1 MNNAYNRVLVSIY
14 DKIFSE
20 PTTYKILKPYQE
32 LVHPAYSVK
41 ADINVLI
48 FFYTLNGK
56 LKKVLEVAEDKSAE
70 FGVNI
75 LVDNHGTLV
84 TTPSFAAL
92 AKNKEAIRILAEKLK
107 DILVETLPIYTLENL
122 KTFYQTTYPDS
133 VLEVRNNVG
142 IVTSTVT
149 KAREQVLE
157 DANSST
163 IGRLIKLVPSP
174 TSFWGN
180 TSKSFEN
187 DAFREKI
194 GRYSYYLNLKKQ
206 AIEFLDDNNVNVTV
220 LVKNPVGF
228 ILDDNTI
235 AVGSKQLKL
244 QDCYVMQSQTASGYK
259 LTINRFQAGNLTIEN
274 YLEIFDRKE
283 VKSDDQVVYA
293 VSHVVAWDELT
304 PSYHDK
310 VDDLPGKPEKPKAPV
325 LDAAISE
332 EMMKTIV
339 DKVTEKVGKGVE
351 GPQGPIGPAG
361 PKGEPGPKGDTG
373 LTGPAGERGP
383 EGPQGIQGVPGQD
396 GQPGPAGAVGPVGPA
411 GPMGPMGTT
420 GERGPKGEDGAVGP
434 AGPQGIQGLQGD
446 PGLVGPQGIQ
456 GPPGPKGEDGLPGP
470 VGPTGLMGPA
480 GERGQDGAK
489 GENGKDGVTP
499 HIDSETGNWFI
510 GETNTNVKAQGPKG
524 DPGEKGPKGDDG
536 QVGPQGVQGVP
547 GQIGPAGERGQ
558 AGEKGK
564 DGVTPHIDS
573 VSGRWF
579 IGDEDTGVS
588 AQGPIGP
595 QGPPGAVVN
604 TEGGGA
610 AVPGPQGPIGPT
622 GPVGPQ
628 GPRGPQGADGQPGP
642 KGEAGPAGTPGEKGK
657 DGVTPHIDTT
667 TGNWFIGET
676 DTQVKAQGPK
686 GDVGPVGPQG
696 LQGTP
701 GQAGERGQDGTPGEK
716 GKDGVTP
723 HIDPVSKHWMIGDVD
738 TQVVAEGQVGPA
750 GERGAEGPQGLQGI
764 PGQVGP
770 AGPQGIQGIPGPQ
783 GPTGLTGPAG
793 ERGPAG
799 PEGSVGTKG
808 EDGITPHIDPNT
820 KHWMIGE
827 NDTQVVAEGQNGAP
841 GESGLTPHIDETT
854 GNWFIGTTDTKV
866 HAQGPKGE
874 DGAVGPQGIQGIP
887 GPVGPAGAPGEK
899 GPKGDDGQVGPVGPT
914 GLTGPAG
921 ERGPEGSKGD
931 NGKDGVTP
939 HIDPVTKHWMIGET
953 DTQVVAEGTVGP
965 AGAPGEKGKDGLTP
979 HIDTAT
985 GNWFIGEQNTGV
997 SASPKAAA
1005 PGPKPEPG
1013 GTEDGPTTNEEFEK
1027 MDRFEK
1033 LTKGKRHFFSPVTYF
1048 VDYYHE
1054 KSKWQT
1060 LINDY
1065 VDITGIT
1072 CINSNNGPGPDN
1084 DEAETRKF
1092 RRQRDIAKEGGLTVL
1107 GYVSTS
1113 YGKRSKDDIMSDIAK
1128 HVQRYE
1134 VDGVFLDEWVG
1145 GWTPEQM
1152 AMLPI
1157 YKEIYKEVKET
1168 YGPYFLIVSNPGTNV
1183 LEGFLEA
1190 ADIIMNF
1197 ESDAERY
1204 ITKTYKNSRQ
1214 EVKPLVI
1221 TETYYKKH
1229 PKNKFWHAILG
1240 VTKENYLKV
1249 LERVNEEHVGHVF
1262 ITERSVSKQPYEN
1275 LPDYDLLEAQAAWA
1289 RNGLPLF
1296 TRAYKAEQKLEKVVK
1311 LLKDKNVLGA
1321 EDQI

>member
-20 PTTYKILKPYQE
+20 PNTYKILKPYQE

-107 DILVETLPIYTLENL
+107 DILVENLPIYTLENL

-351 GPQGPIGPAG
+351 GPQGPVGPAG

-434 AGPQGIQGLQGD
+434 VGPQGIQGLQGD
-446 PGLVGPQGIQ
+446 PGPVGPQGIQ
-456 GPPGPKGEDGLPGP
+456 GPPGPKGEDGQPGP

-536 QVGPQGVQGVP
+536 QVGPQGVP

-558 AGEKGK
+558 DGEKGK

-610 AVPGPQGPIGPT
+610 AVPGPQGPVGPA

-738 TQVVAEGQVGPA
+738 TQVVAEGKVGPA
-750 GERGAEGPQGLQGI
+750 GERGAEGPQGIQGI

-770 AGPQGIQGIPGPQ
+770 AGPQGIQGIPGP
-783 GPTGLTGPAG
+783 
-793 ERGPAG
+793 
-799 PEGSVGTKG
+799 
-808 EDGITPHIDPNT
+808 
-820 KHWMIGE
+820 
-827 NDTQVVAEGQNGAP
+827 
-841 GESGLTPHIDETT
+841 
-854 GNWFIGTTDTKV
+854 
-866 HAQGPKGE
+866 
-874 DGAVGPQGIQGIP
+874 
-887 GPVGPAGAPGEK
+887 VGPAGTPGEK

-921 ERGPEGSKGD
+921 ERGPEGAKGD

-939 HIDPVTKHWMIGET
+939 HIDPVSKHWMIGET
-953 DTQVVAEGTVGP
+953 DTQVVAEGIVGP
-965 AGAPGEKGKDGLTP
+965 AGPAGAKGEDGITP
-979 HIDTAT
+979 HIDPTT

-1013 GTEDGPTTNEEFEK
+1013 GTEEGPTTNEEFEK

-1107 GYVSTS
+1107 GYVSTA
-1113 YGKRSKDDIMSDIAK
+1113 YGKRSKADIMSDIAK

-1152 AMLPI
+1152 AILPI

-1204 ITKTYKNSRQ
+1204 LTKTYKNSRQ

-1221 TETYYKKH
+1221 TETYYRKH

-1296 TRAYKAEQKLEKVVK
+1296 TRAYKAEQKLDKVVQ
-1311 LLKDKNVLGA
+1311 LLKAKNVLGA

>member
-107 DILVETLPIYTLENL
+107 DILVENLPIYTLENL

-310 VDDLPGKPEKPKAPV
+310 VDDLPSKPEKPKAPV

-351 GPQGPIGPAG
+351 GPQGPVGPAG
-361 PKGEPGPKGDTG
+361 PKGEPGPQGPIG

-396 GQPGPAGAVGPVGPA
+396 GQPGPSGAVGPVGPA
-411 GPMGPMGTT
+411 GPMGPIGAT
-420 GERGPKGEDGAVGP
+420 GEQGPKGEDGTVGP
-434 AGPQGIQGLQGD
+434 A
-446 PGLVGPQGIQ
+446 GPQGIQ
-456 GPPGPKGEDGLPGP
+456 GPPGPKGDNGEAGPQGMQGVPGP
-470 VGPTGLMGPA
+470 IGPA

-489 GENGKDGVTP
+489 GEDGKDGVTP

-510 GETNTNVKAQGPKG
+510 GETNTNVKAQGPAG
-524 DPGEKGPKGDDG
+524 PAGERGPKGEDG
-536 QVGPQGVQGVP
+536 QVGPAGPIGLT
-547 GQIGPAGERGQ
+547 GPAGERGQ
-558 AGEKGK
+558 DGQQGEKGK

-588 AQGPIGP
+588 AQGPVGP
-595 QGPPGAVVN
+595 QGPPGTAVNV
-604 TEGGGA
+604 EGGAA
-610 AVPGPQGPIGPT
+610 AVPGPQGPIGPV

-628 GPRGPQGADGQPGP
+628 GPRGLKGEDGQP
-642 KGEAGPAGTPGEKGK
+642 GPAGTPGEKGK
-657 DGVTPHIDTT
+657 DGVTPHIDSE

-676 DTQVKAQGPK
+676 NTNVKAQGP
-686 GDVGPVGPQG
+686 VGPKGEDGQTGPQG
-696 LQGTP
+696 IQGIP
-701 GQAGERGQDGTPGEK
+701 GQAGPAGERGQDGAKGDN
-716 GKDGVTP
+716 GKDGATP
-723 HIDPVSKHWMIGDVD
+723 HIDPVTKHWMIGDVD
-738 TQVVAEGQVGPA
+738 TQVVAEGKQGPA
-750 GERGAEGPQGLQGI
+750 GAE
-764 PGQVGP
+764 
-770 AGPQGIQGIPGPQ
+770 GPQGIQGIQ
-783 GPTGLTGPAG
+783 GPTGPAG
-793 ERGPAG
+793 ERG

-808 EDGITPHIDPNT
+808 EDGVTPHIDPTT

-827 NDTQVVAEGQNGAP
+827 DDTQVVAEGQNGAP
-841 GESGLTPHIDETT
+841 GESGLTPHIDDTT

-874 DGAVGPQGIQGIP
+874 DGQVGPQGPI
-887 GPVGPAGAPGEK
+887 
-899 GPKGDDGQVGPVGPT
+899 

-921 ERGPEGSKGD
+921 ERGAEGPQGIQGIQGPPGQDGQPGPVGPAGERGQDGAKGD

-939 HIDPVTKHWMIGET
+939 HIDPVSKHWMIGET
-953 DTQVVAEGTVGP
+953 DTQIVAEGQVGPAGP
-965 AGAPGEKGKDGLTP
+965 AGAPGEKGQDGVTP
-979 HIDTAT
+979 HIDKAS
-985 GNWFIGEQNTGV
+985 GNWFIGEQDTGV
-997 SASPKAAA
+997 SASPKAA
-1005 PGPKPEPG
+1005 PGGPKPEPG
-1013 GTEDGPTTNEEFEK
+1013 GTEDGPTTNEEYEK

-1033 LTKGKRHFFSPVTYF
+1033 LTKGKKHFFSPVTYY

-1296 TRAYKAEQKLEKVVK
+1296 TRAYKAEQKLNKVVQ
-1311 LLKDKNVLGA
+1311 LLKDKNVLG
-1321 EDQI
+1321 ESDQI

>member
-14 DKIFSE
+14 DKILSE

-92 AKNKEAIRILAEKLK
+92 AKNKEAIRTLAEKLK
-107 DILVETLPIYTLENL
+107 DILVENLPIYTLENL

-361 PKGEPGPKGDTG
+361 PKGEPGPQGPTG
-373 LTGPAGERGP
+373 LTGPAGERGA
-383 EGPQGIQGVPGQD
+383 EGPQGLQGVPGQD

-446 PGLVGPQGIQ
+446 PGPVGPQGIQ
-456 GPPGPKGEDGLPGP
+456 GPPGPKGEDGQPGP

-610 AVPGPQGPIGPT
+610 AVPGPQGPIGPA

-657 DGVTPHIDTT
+657 DGVTPHIDTA

-723 HIDPVSKHWMIGDVD
+723 HIDPVSKHWMIGDID
-738 TQVVAEGQVGPA
+738 TQVVAEGKVGPA

-793 ERGPAG
+793 ERGPVG

-827 NDTQVVAEGQNGAP
+827 NDTQVVAEGKNG
-841 GESGLTPHIDETT
+841 S
-854 GNWFIGTTDTKV
+854 
-866 HAQGPKGE
+866 
-874 DGAVGPQGIQGIP
+874 
-887 GPVGPAGAPGEK
+887 
-899 GPKGDDGQVGPVGPT
+899 
-914 GLTGPAG
+914 
-921 ERGPEGSKGD
+921 
-931 NGKDGVTP
+931 
-939 HIDPVTKHWMIGET
+939 
-953 DTQVVAEGTVGP
+953 
-965 AGAPGEKGKDGLTP
+965 PGEKGKDGITP

-1005 PGPKPEPG
+1005 PGLKPEPG
-1013 GTEDGPTTNEEFEK
+1013 STEEGPTTNEEFEK

-1033 LTKGKRHFFSPVTYF
+1033 LTKGKRHFFSPVTYY

-1107 GYVSTS
+1107 GYVSTA
-1113 YGKRSKDDIMSDIAK
+1113 YGKRSKADIMIDIAK

-1145 GWTPEQM
+1145 GWTTEQM

-1168 YGPYFLIVSNPGTNV
+1168 YGPYFLVVSNPGTNV

-1204 ITKTYKNSRQ
+1204 LTKTYKNSRQ

-1221 TETYYKKH
+1221 TETYYRKH

-1262 ITERSVSKQPYEN
+1262 ITERSVSKHPYEN

-1296 TRAYKAEQKLEKVVK
+1296 TRAYKAEQKLDKVVQ
-1311 LLKDKNVLGA
+1311 LLKAKNVLGA

>member
-107 DILVETLPIYTLENL
+107 DILVESLPIYTLENL

-310 VDDLPGKPEKPKAPV
+310 VDDLPSKPEKPKAPV

-351 GPQGPIGPAG
+351 GPAG
-361 PKGEPGPKGDTG
+361 PKGEPGPQGPIG

-383 EGPQGIQGVPGQD
+383 EGPQGIQGA
-396 GQPGPAGAVGPVGPA
+396 PGPAGAVGPA
-411 GPMGPMGTT
+411 GPMGPIGTT

-434 AGPQGIQGLQGD
+434 AGPQGIQG
-446 PGLVGPQGIQ
+446 
-456 GPPGPKGEDGLPGP
+456 PPGPKGDNGEAGPQGMQGVPGP
-470 VGPTGLMGPA
+470 IGPA

-489 GENGKDGVTP
+489 GEDGKDGVTP

-510 GETNTNVKAQGPKG
+510 GETNTNVHAQGPKG
-524 DPGEKGPKGDDG
+524 ETGERGPKGDDG
-536 QVGPQGVQGVP
+536 QVGPAGPIGLT
-547 GQIGPAGERGQ
+547 GPAGERGQ
-558 AGEKGK
+558 DGQQGEKGK

-588 AQGPIGP
+588 AQGPVGP
-595 QGPPGAVVN
+595 QGPPGTAVTV
-604 TEGGGA
+604 EGGAA
-610 AVPGPQGPIGPT
+610 AVPGPQGPVGPA

-628 GPRGPQGADGQPGP
+628 GPRGLKGEDGQP
-642 KGEAGPAGTPGEKGK
+642 GPAGTPGEKGK
-657 DGVTPHIDTT
+657 DGITPHIDSE

-676 DTQVKAQGPK
+676 NTNVKAQGP
-686 GDVGPVGPQG
+686 VGPKGEDGQAGPQG
-696 LQGTP
+696 IQGIP
-701 GQAGERGQDGTPGEK
+701 GQAGPAGERGQDGAKGDN

-723 HIDPVSKHWMIGDVD
+723 HIDPVTKHWMIGDVD
-738 TQVVAEGQVGPA
+738 TQVVAEGKQGPA
-750 GERGAEGPQGLQGI
+750 GERGAEGPQGI
-764 PGQVGP
+764 
-770 AGPQGIQGIPGPQ
+770 QGIQGP
-783 GPTGLTGPAG
+783 TGPAG
-793 ERGPAG
+793 ERG

-808 EDGITPHIDPNT
+808 EDGVTPHIDPTT

-827 NDTQVVAEGQNGAP
+827 DDTQVVAEGQNGAP

-866 HAQGPKGE
+866 HARGPKGE
-874 DGAVGPQGIQGIP
+874 DGQVGPQGPI
-887 GPVGPAGAPGEK
+887 
-899 GPKGDDGQVGPVGPT
+899 

-921 ERGPEGSKGD
+921 ERGAEGPQGIQGIQGPPGQDGQPGPVGPAGERGQDGAKGD

-939 HIDPVTKHWMIGET
+939 HIDPVSKHWMIGET
-953 DTQVVAEGTVGP
+953 DTQIVAEGQVGP
-965 AGAPGEKGKDGLTP
+965 AGPAGTPGEKGQDGITP
-979 HIDTAT
+979 HIDKAS
-985 GNWFIGEQNTGV
+985 GNWFIGEQDTGV
-997 SASPKAAA
+997 SASPKAA

-1013 GTEDGPTTNEEFEK
+1013 GTEDGPTTNEEYEK

-1033 LTKGKRHFFSPVTYF
+1033 LTKGKKHFFSPVTYY

-1113 YGKRSKDDIMSDIAK
+1113 YGKRSKADIMSDIAK

-1296 TRAYKAEQKLEKVVK
+1296 TRAYKAEQKLNKVVQ
-1311 LLKDKNVLGA
+1311 LLKDKNVLG
-1321 EDQI
+1321 ESDQI

>member
-107 DILVETLPIYTLENL
+107 DILVENLPIYTLENL

-293 VSHVVAWDELT
+293 VSHVVAWDELA

-396 GQPGPAGAVGPVGPA
+396 GQPGPSGAVGPVGPA

-446 PGLVGPQGIQ
+446 PGPVGPQGIQ
-456 GPPGPKGEDGLPGP
+456 GPPGPKGEDGQPGP

-489 GENGKDGVTP
+489 GED
-499 HIDSETGNWFI
+499 
-510 GETNTNVKAQGPKG
+510 
-524 DPGEKGPKGDDG
+524 
-536 QVGPQGVQGVP
+536 
-547 GQIGPAGERGQ
+547 
-558 AGEKGK
+558 GK

-595 QGPPGAVVN
+595 QGPPGTVVN

-610 AVPGPQGPIGPT
+610 AVPGPQGPIGPA

-628 GPRGPQGADGQPGP
+628 GPRGLKGEDGQPGP
-642 KGEAGPAGTPGEKGK
+642 KGDAGTPGEKGK
-657 DGVTPHIDTT
+657 DGLTPHIDES

-676 DTQVKAQGPK
+676 NTNVKAQGP
-686 GDVGPVGPQG
+686 VGPKGEDGQVGPTG
-696 LQGTP
+696 LTGP
-701 GQAGERGQDGTPGEK
+701 AGERGQDGAKGDN

-723 HIDPVSKHWMIGDVD
+723 HIDPITKHWMIGDVD
-738 TQVVAEGQVGPA
+738 TQVVAEGKVGPA
-750 GERGAEGPQGLQGI
+750 GERGAEGPQGIQGI

-770 AGPQGIQGIPGPQ
+770 AGPQGIQGIP
-783 GPTGLTGPAG
+783 
-793 ERGPAG
+793 GPAG

-874 DGAVGPQGIQGIP
+874 DGQVGPQ
-887 GPVGPAGAPGEK
+887 
-899 GPKGDDGQVGPVGPT
+899 GPT

-921 ERGPEGSKGD
+921 ERGPEGPQGIQGIQGPPGQDGQPGPVGPAGPAGERGQDGAKGD

-939 HIDPVTKHWMIGET
+939 HIDPVSKHWMIGET
-953 DTQVVAEGTVGP
+953 DTQIVAEGTVGPAGP

-1013 GTEDGPTTNEEFEK
+1013 GTEDGPTTNEEYEK

-1033 LTKGKRHFFSPVTYF
+1033 LTKGKRHFFSPVTYY

-1060 LINDY
+1060 LIDDY

-1092 RRQRDIAKEGGLTVL
+1092 RKQRDIAKEGGLTVL
-1107 GYVSTS
+1107 GYVSAA
-1113 YGKRSKDDIMSDIAK
+1113 YGKRAKADIMSDIAK

-1157 YKEIYKEVKET
+1157 YKEIYKEVKEL
-1168 YGPYFLIVSNPGTNV
+1168 YGPYFLVVSNPGTNV

-1204 ITKTYKNSRQ
+1204 LTKTYKNSRQ

-1221 TETYYKKH
+1221 TETYYRKH

-1240 VTKENYLKV
+1240 VTKDNYLKV
-1249 LERVNEEHVGHVF
+1249 LERVKEEHVGHVF

-1275 LPDYDLLEAQAAWA
+1275 LPDYDLMEAQAAWA

-1296 TRAYKAEQKLEKVVK
+1296 TRAYKAEQKLDKVVQ

-1321 EDQI
+1321 GDQI

>member
-20 PTTYKILKPYQE
+20 PTTYKILKSYQE

-107 DILVETLPIYTLENL
+107 DILVENLPIYTLDNL

-149 KAREQVLE
+149 KAREQILE

-244 QDCYVMQSQTASGYK
+244 QDCYIMQSQTASGYK

-339 DKVTEKVGKGVE
+339 DKVTEKVGQGVAGPAGPVGPQGPKGE
-351 GPQGPIGPAG
+351 PGPQGPIGPS
-361 PKGEPGPKGDTG
+361 
-373 LTGPAGERGP
+373 GPAGERGP
-383 EGPQGIQGVPGQD
+383 EGPQGIQGAPGND

-411 GPMGPMGTT
+411 GPMGPIGTT
-420 GERGPKGEDGAVGP
+420 GERGPE
-434 AGPQGIQGLQGD
+434 GPQGIQGV
-446 PGLVGPQGIQ
+446 P
-456 GPPGPKGEDGLPGP
+456 
-470 VGPTGLMGPA
+470 GPA

-489 GENGKDGVTP
+489 GEDGKDGVTP

-524 DPGEKGPKGDDG
+524 EPGERGPKGEDG
-536 QVGPQGVQGVP
+536 QVGPQGLQGVP

-558 AGEKGK
+558 DGAKGK
-564 DGVTPHIDS
+564 DGLTPYIDS

-588 AQGPIGP
+588 AQGPVGP
-595 QGPPGAVVN
+595 QGPPGAAVN
-604 TEGGGA
+604 VEGGA
-610 AVPGPQGPIGPT
+610 AVPGPQGPIGPA

-628 GPRGPQGADGQPGP
+628 GPRGPEGQ

-657 DGVTPHIDTT
+657 DGLTPHIDPT

-676 DTQVKAQGPK
+676 DTQVKAQGSK
-686 GDVGPVGPQG
+686 GED
-696 LQGTP
+696 
-701 GQAGERGQDGTPGEK
+701 
-716 GKDGVTP
+716 
-723 HIDPVSKHWMIGDVD
+723 
-738 TQVVAEGQVGPA
+738 GQV
-750 GERGAEGPQGLQGI
+750 
-764 PGQVGP
+764 
-770 AGPQGIQGIPGPQ
+770 GPQGIQGIQ
-783 GPTGLTGPAG
+783 GPPGLT
-793 ERGPAG
+793 GPAG
-799 PEGSVGTKG
+799 PEGSVGNKG
-808 EDGITPHIDPNT
+808 EDGITPHIDPTT
-820 KHWMIGE
+820 KHWMLGE

-854 GNWFIGTTDTKV
+854 GNWFIGSTDTKV

-874 DGAVGPQGIQGIP
+874 DGQVGPQGIQGVP
-887 GPVGPAGAPGEK
+887 
-899 GPKGDDGQVGPVGPT
+899 
-914 GLTGPAG
+914 GPAG
-921 ERGPEGSKGD
+921 ERGQDGAKGD

-939 HIDPVTKHWMIGET
+939 HIDPATKHWMIGET
-953 DTQVVAEGTVGP
+953 DTQILAEGLTGPAGP

-979 HIDTAT
+979 HIDSET
-985 GNWFIGEQNTGV
+985 GNWFIGETNTGV
-997 SASPKAAA
+997 SASPKAAE

-1013 GTEDGPTTNEEFEK
+1013 GVEGSPSTNEEYEK
-1027 MDRFEK
+1027 MERFEK
-1033 LTKGKRHFFSPVTYF
+1033 LTKGKKHFFSPVTYF

-1107 GYVSTS
+1107 GYVSTA
-1113 YGKRSKDDIMSDIAK
+1113 YGKRAKADIMSDIAK

-1152 AMLPI
+1152 AMLPV
-1157 YKEIYKEVKET
+1157 YKEIYKEVKEL
-1168 YGPYFLIVSNPGTNV
+1168 YGPYFLVVSNPGTNV

-1204 ITKTYKNSRQ
+1204 LTKTYKNSRQ

-1262 ITERSVSKQPYEN
+1262 ITDRSVSKHPYEN

-1296 TRAYKAEQKLEKVVK
+1296 TRAYKAEQKLDRVVQ
-1311 LLKDKNVLGA
+1311 LLKDKNVLGEA
-1321 EDQI
+1321 DQI

>member
-107 DILVETLPIYTLENL
+107 DILVESLPIYTLENL

-180 TSKSFEN
+180 TSNSFEN

-310 VDDLPGKPEKPKAPV
+310 VDDLPSKPEKPKAPV

-332 EMMKTIV
+332 EMMKAIV

-351 GPQGPIGPAG
+351 GPIGPAG
-361 PKGEPGPKGDTG
+361 PKGEPGPQGPIG

-411 GPMGPMGTT
+411 GPMGPIGTT
-420 GERGPKGEDGAVGP
+420 GERGPE
-434 AGPQGIQGLQGD
+434 
-446 PGLVGPQGIQ
+446 GPQGIQ
-456 GPPGPKGEDGLPGP
+456 GPPGPKGDNGEAGPQGMQGVPGP
-470 VGPTGLMGPA
+470 IGPA

-489 GENGKDGVTP
+489 GEDGKDGVTP

-510 GETNTNVKAQGPKG
+510 GETNTNVHAQGPKG
-524 DPGEKGPKGDDG
+524 DAGERGPKGDDG
-536 QVGPQGVQGVP
+536 QVGPAGPIGLT
-547 GQIGPAGERGQ
+547 GPAGERGQ
-558 AGEKGK
+558 DGQQGEKGK

-588 AQGPIGP
+588 AQGPVGP
-595 QGPPGAVVN
+595 QGPPGATVN
-604 TEGGGA
+604 VEGGAA
-610 AVPGPQGPIGPT
+610 AVPGPQGPVGPA

-628 GPRGPQGADGQPGP
+628 GPRGLKGEDGQP
-642 KGEAGPAGTPGEKGK
+642 GPAGTPGEKGK
-657 DGVTPHIDTT
+657 DGITPHIDSE

-676 DTQVKAQGPK
+676 NTNVKAQGP
-686 GDVGPVGPQG
+686 VGPKGEDGQTGPQG
-696 LQGTP
+696 IQGIP
-701 GQAGERGQDGTPGEK
+701 GQVGPAGERGQDGAKGDN

-723 HIDPVSKHWMIGDVD
+723 HIDPVTKHWMIGDVD
-738 TQVVAEGQVGPA
+738 TQVVAEGKQGPA
-750 GERGAEGPQGLQGI
+750 GAE
-764 PGQVGP
+764 
-770 AGPQGIQGIPGPQ
+770 GPQGIQGIQ
-783 GPTGLTGPAG
+783 GPTGPAG
-793 ERGPAG
+793 ERG

-808 EDGITPHIDPNT
+808 EDGITPHIDPAT

-827 NDTQVVAEGQNGAP
+827 DDTQVVAEGQNGAP
-841 GESGLTPHIDETT
+841 GESGLTPHIDDTT

-874 DGAVGPQGIQGIP
+874 DGQVGPQGPI
-887 GPVGPAGAPGEK
+887 
-899 GPKGDDGQVGPVGPT
+899 

-921 ERGPEGSKGD
+921 ERGAEGPQGIQGIQGPPGQDGQPGPVGPAGERGQDGAKGD

-953 DTQVVAEGTVGP
+953 DTQIVAEGQVGP
-965 AGAPGEKGKDGLTP
+965 AGPAGTPGEKGQDGITP
-979 HIDTAT
+979 HIDKAS
-985 GNWFIGEQNTGV
+985 GNWFIGEQDTGV
-997 SASPKAAA
+997 SASPKAAT

-1013 GTEDGPTTNEEFEK
+1013 GTEEGPTTNEEYEK

-1033 LTKGKRHFFSPVTYF
+1033 LTKGKKHFFSPVTYY

-1107 GYVSTS
+1107 GYVSTA

-1262 ITERSVSKQPYEN
+1262 ITDRSVSKQPYEN

-1296 TRAYKAEQKLEKVVK
+1296 TRAYKAEQKLNKVVQ
-1311 LLKDKNVLGA
+1311 LLKDKNVLG
-1321 EDQI
+1321 ESDQI

>member
-32 LVHPAYSVK
+32 LVHPAYIVK

-107 DILVETLPIYTLENL
+107 DILVESLPIYTLENL

-310 VDDLPGKPEKPKAPV
+310 VDDLPSKPEKPKAPV

-351 GPQGPIGPAG
+351 GPQGPVGPAG
-361 PKGEPGPKGDTG
+361 PKGEPGPQGPIG

-396 GQPGPAGAVGPVGPA
+396 GQPGPSGAVGPVGPA
-411 GPMGPMGTT
+411 GPMGPIGAT

-434 AGPQGIQGLQGD
+434 AGPQGMQG
-446 PGLVGPQGIQ
+446 V
-456 GPPGPKGEDGLPGP
+456 PGPI
-470 VGPTGLMGPA
+470 GPA

-489 GENGKDGVTP
+489 GEDGKDGVTP

-510 GETNTNVKAQGPKG
+510 GETNTSVHAQGPKG
-524 DPGEKGPKGDDG
+524 DAGERGPKGDDG
-536 QVGPQGVQGVP
+536 QVGPAGPIGLT
-547 GQIGPAGERGQ
+547 GPAGERGQ
-558 AGEKGK
+558 DGQQGEKGK

-588 AQGPIGP
+588 AQGPAGP
-595 QGPPGAVVN
+595 QGPPGTAVNV
-604 TEGGGA
+604 EGGAA
-610 AVPGPQGPIGPT
+610 AVPGPQGPIGPA

-628 GPRGPQGADGQPGP
+628 GPRGLKGEDGQPGP
-642 KGEAGPAGTPGEKGK
+642 AGIPGERGK
-657 DGVTPHIDTT
+657 DGITPHIDSD

-676 DTQVKAQGPK
+676 NTNVKAQGPVGHK
-686 GDVGPVGPQG
+686 GEDGQTGPQG
-696 LQGTP
+696 IQGIP
-701 GQAGERGQDGTPGEK
+701 GQAGPAGERGQDGAKGDN

-723 HIDPVSKHWMIGDVD
+723 HIDPVTKHWMIGNVD
-738 TQVVAEGQVGPA
+738 TQVVAEGKQGPA
-750 GERGAEGPQGLQGI
+750 GERGAEGPQGI
-764 PGQVGP
+764 
-770 AGPQGIQGIPGPQ
+770 QGIQGP
-783 GPTGLTGPAG
+783 TGPAG
-793 ERGPAG
+793 ERGQD
-799 PEGSVGTKG
+799 GSVGTKG
-808 EDGITPHIDPNT
+808 EDGVTPHIDPVT

-827 NDTQVVAEGQNGAP
+827 DDTQVVAEGQNGAP

-874 DGAVGPQGIQGIP
+874 DGQVGPQGPI
-887 GPVGPAGAPGEK
+887 
-899 GPKGDDGQVGPVGPT
+899 

-921 ERGPEGSKGD
+921 ERGQDGAKGD

-953 DTQVVAEGTVGP
+953 DTQIVAEGQVGP
-965 AGAPGEKGKDGLTP
+965 AGPAGTPGEKGQDGITP
-979 HIDTAT
+979 HIDTDT
-985 GNWFIGEQNTGV
+985 GNWFIGEHDTGV
-997 SASPKAAA
+997 SASPKAS

-1013 GTEDGPTTNEEFEK
+1013 GSEDGPTTNEELEK

-1107 GYVSTS
+1107 GYVSTG
-1113 YGKRSKDDIMSDIAK
+1113 YGKRSKNDIISDIAK

-1134 VDGVFLDEWVG
+1134 VDGIFLDEWVG
-1145 GWTPEQM
+1145 GWTPEQI

-1157 YKEIYKEVKET
+1157 YKEIYKEVKDT
-1168 YGPYFLIVSNPGTNV
+1168 YGPYFLIVANPGTNV
-1183 LEGFLEA
+1183 LEDFLEA

-1262 ITERSVSKQPYEN
+1262 ITDRSVSKHPYEN

-1289 RNGLPLF
+1289 RNSLPLF
-1296 TRAYKAEQKLEKVVK
+1296 TRAYKAEQKLDRVVQ
-1311 LLKDKNVLGA
+1311 LLKDKNVLG
-1321 EDQI
+1321 ESDQI